1 MKENITKAIN
11 TIEKVLESVDPA
23 IREAALSPLR
33 SLQCDWEAGLSRAEA
48 IFGRNNAC
56 S

>member
-1 MKENITKAIN
+1 MKENFTNAMN

-23 IREAALSPLR
+23 IREAALTPLQ
-33 SLQCDWEAGLSRAEA
+33 SLQSDWEAGLSRAEA